1 MFSKEFFPLSF
12 IKWCVHNLCY
22 ACFIRQNFERVNS
35 HDLHWNKEKKAYK
48 LKGLF
53 FLFGSNFI
61 IFFLLGVDKTILHE
75 FETVE
80 SESPTLRPC
89 LLEKAV
95 TVPGRE
101 ATLPAEWTLVSV
113 YMRKKL
119 TPLPEPTVLAHI
131 SLSETVPVHALVI
144 SPWMSWLGCT
154 SQVLYW
160 EKLAWPGG
168 VTFPTQ
174 KPIFFSC

>member
-1 MFSKEFFPLSF
+1 MFHKT
-12 IKWCVHNLCY
+12 K
-22 ACFIRQNFERVNS
+22 FEKVNS

-48 LKGLF
+48 LKSLF

-61 IFFLLGVDKTILHE
+61 IFFLLGVDKIIAHE
-75 FETVE
+75 FETME

-89 LLEKAV
+89 LLKKAV
-95 TVPGRE
+95 TVPGTE

-119 TPLPEPTVLAHI
+119 TPLPEATVLAHI
-131 SLSETVPVHALVI
+131 SLSETVPVHALVTLH
-144 SPWMSWLGCT
+144 WMSWPGCT

>member
-1 MFSKEFFPLSF
+1 MFQKT
-12 IKWCVHNLCY
+12 K
-22 ACFIRQNFERVNS
+22 FERVNS
-35 HDLHWNKEKKAYK
+35 HDQHWNKEEKAYK

-61 IFFLLGVDKTILHE
+61 IIFSFWVWINNIVNE
-75 FETVE
+75 FETME
-80 SESPTLRPC
+80 SESLTLRPC
-89 LLEKAV
+89 LLRKI
-95 TVPGRE
+95 VPGRE

-131 SLSETVPVHALVI
+131 SLSDTVSVHALVI
-144 SPWMSWLGCT
+144 LPWMSWPGCT

-160 EKLAWPGG
+160 EKLTWPEGLP
-168 VTFPTQ
+168 FQ
-174 KPIFFSC
+174 HRSLFFFSC

>member
-1 MFSKEFFPLSF
+1 M
-12 IKWCVHNLCY
+12 
-22 ACFIRQNFERVNS
+22 
-35 HDLHWNKEKKAYK
+35 
-48 LKGLF
+48 
-53 FLFGSNFI
+53 
-61 IFFLLGVDKTILHE
+61 DKTILHE

-119 TPLPEPTVLAHI
+119 TPLPETTVLAHI

-174 KPIFFSC
+174 KPIFSHVNASPCFASLWLGNVWKVGFPRVVTFLLVCLFVFGS

>member
-1 MFSKEFFPLSF
+1 MFHKT
-12 IKWCVHNLCY
+12 K
-22 ACFIRQNFERVNS
+22 FESVNS
-35 HDLHWNKEKKAYK
+35 QDFHLNKEKKAYK

-89 LLEKAV
+89 LLEKVV

-101 ATLPAEWTLVSV
+101 ATLPAE
-113 YMRKKL
+113 
-119 TPLPEPTVLAHI
+119 
-131 SLSETVPVHALVI
+131 
-144 SPWMSWLGCT
+144 
-154 SQVLYW
+154 
-160 EKLAWPGG
+160 
-168 VTFPTQ
+168 
-174 KPIFFSC
+174 